1 MKCHN
6 KECDGGLELRYDIKD
21 KDGVPDFKAMRWV
34 CNKCSYS
41 ISPGEIKKALEQKGI
56 KA

>member
-21 KDGVPDFKAMRWV
+21 KNGLPDFREMRWV

-41 ISPGEIKKALEQKGI
+41 ITPGEIKKALEQKGI
-56 KA
+56 KV